1 MFTVRENKL
10 SITMS
15 FGVSWVRVGTIIFTT
30 GQKIVDFFRN
40 NDNNDKQCRHSDMVQ
55 EEDGELHSHL

>member
-1 MFTVRENKL
+1 
-10 SITMS
+10 MS